1 MKPAVIQGSRPRSR
15 SEWPIRGGILLAWF
29 IVLCFVP
36 DPRPLGAPEWSVHAA
51 RALTGTTEP
60 TARALA
66 TLVLRAFGFGVIGV
80 LASLALSS
88 APVRR
93 AAPIALV
100 AAPSLAVVSQW
111 INHGHFPIT
120 MQIQLAVASAVVGA
134 LVGLAIRRSLIA
146 VGTLVVVVAGLYLWG
161 TSTRVSDDLDFAAR
175 VTGQHLLAKANEIP
189 SGDDGFS
196 ALLQS
201 AFSFAE
207 DNSHRTGAV
216 FPNAAAI
223 LALGVILGEER
234 VATAARRRIEPD
246 RLVEIDALRRRIT
259 LRGRNDLARH
269 FWVSAALVVL
279 ADRSRSKAVGVGK
292 ELMDA
297 TPGGSGFSFVDL
309 AANLAGIRF
318 AEIATRSQESAHEM
332 QMRVMRGMQ
341 SSDFSP
347 DIDDLP
353 EGLTRDQFQAEFGG
367 LGGAETRR
375 IVEEIQRRLDAS
387 AGLAR

>member
-1 MKPAVIQGSRPRSR
+1 MKPVLVPRSGLR
-15 SEWPIRGGILLAWF
+15 AGPERLIHGGMLLAWF
-29 IVLCFVP
+29 LVLCFVP
-36 DPRPLGAPEWSVHAA
+36 DPRPLGAPEWSVDAV
-51 RALTGTTEP
+51 RALTGVTEP
-60 TARALA
+60 AARALA
-66 TLVLRAFGFGVIGV
+66 TLVLRAFGFGVIGA
-80 LASLALSS
+80 LAALALSS
-88 APVRR
+88 APIRR

-100 AAPSLAVVSQW
+100 VAPSLAVVSQW

-120 MQIQLAVASAVVGA
+120 LQMQLAVASAVVGA

-223 LALGVILGEER
+223 LALGVVLGEDR
-234 VATAARRRIEPD
+234 VATVARRSIAAD
-246 RLVEIDALRRRIT
+246 RLVEIDALRTRIT

-279 ADRSRSKAVGVGK
+279 TDRSRSKSVGIGK

-318 AEIATRSQESAHEM
+318 AGIATRSQESAHEM
-332 QMRVMRGMQ
+332 QMRILRGMPG
-341 SSDFSP
+341 SDLLP
-347 DIDDLP
+347 GVDDLP
-353 EGLTRDQFQAEFGG
+353 EGLSRDRFQAEFGG
-367 LGGAETRR
+367 LGGAEARR
-375 IVEEIQRRLDAS
+375 IVAEIERRLDAS
-387 AGLAR
+387 PGLAR